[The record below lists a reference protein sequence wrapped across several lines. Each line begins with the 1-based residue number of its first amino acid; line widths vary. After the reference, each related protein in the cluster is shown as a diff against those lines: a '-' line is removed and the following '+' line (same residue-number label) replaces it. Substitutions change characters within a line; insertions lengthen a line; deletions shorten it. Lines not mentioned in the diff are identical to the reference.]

1 MGLKIYAAFG
11 VAASL
16 LMAAPAQAENADILL
31 VGGAIIDGTGK
42 SPRRADLAIKGERI
56 VAVGKNLKM
65 DALQTLDISGLMVSP
80 GAIDLHNHSEYAF
93 GSVEGANLSE
103 KTLRQCVTTIVI
115 GPDGSYDP
123 ERLRGIF
130 TTVDKIGSGVN
141 VAFFVGHNGIRE
153 NVMGDRQN
161 RAPLKD
167 ELTQMAALA
176 DEGMKM
182 GAVGLATGLMY
193 SPGVFSETDEVIAL
207 AKMAAPYGGVY
218 SSHVRD
224 PHSALLQSNWE
235 AIEIGR
241 QAGVP
246 VNLTHL
252 TTPGKHHRGL
262 MKAVIEQVEDANR
275 DGVRVTA
282 DQYPYPAVATVKLWD
297 VLSFPEGVS
306 VSSLAD
312 VRALL
317 RNPEERARLRH
328 ETVTGGADGFSH
340 YKASGASSLYILD
353 CPGCEQYEMRFI
365 SEVAADENIDGF
377 EAVAELLM
385 EAQGDVIISVGGFY
399 EEDMVDLLKQPWAMV
414 ASDAYPKF
422 DEASVVHPRAFGTF
436 PRIFGKYVRE
446 DGVLSLGEAVRKMT
460 SAPADFTGLK
470 ERGRIEEGAYADLCV
485 FDADAI
491 ADRST
496 WAEPMLMPV
505 GVEHVLVNG
514 AFAIRDGEATGD
526 PHGVIV
532 KRELKTS
539 PVPAPHK
546 KRKK

>member
-1 MGLKIYAAFG
+1 MGFKTYTAFAA
-11 VAASL
+11 AASL
-16 LMAAPAQAENADILL
+16 FMAAPAYAQDADILL
-31 VGGAIIDGTGK
+31 VGGDIVDGRGK
-42 SPRRADLAIKGERI
+42 APKRADIAIKGDRI
-56 VAVGKNLKM
+56 VAIGKNLKI
-65 DALQTLDISGLMVSP
+65 DAAQTLDVSGLTVSP

-103 KTLRQCVTTIVI
+103 ETLRQCVTTIVI

-130 TTVDKIGSGVN
+130 KTIGEIGSGVN

-153 NVMGDRQN
+153 KVMGDRQN

-167 ELTQMAALA
+167 ELAQMAALA

-182 GAVGLATGLMY
+182 GAVGVATGLMY
-193 SPGVFSETDEVIAL
+193 SPGIFSETDEVVAL

-275 DGVRVTA
+275 DGIRVVA

-306 VSSLAD
+306 VSSLAE

-317 RNPEERARLRH
+317 RDPVERARLQH
-328 ETVTGGADGFSH
+328 ETTTGGADGFSH
-340 YKASGASSLYILD
+340 YKASGPSSLYILD
-353 CPGCEQYEMRFI
+353 CPDCEQYEMRFI
-365 SEVAADENIDGF
+365 SEVAADKNIDGF

-422 DEASVVHPRAFGTF
+422 DEASVVHPRAYGTF

-446 DGVLSLGEAVRKMT
+446 EGVLSLGDAVRKMT
-460 SAPADFTGLK
+460 SAPAEFTGLK
-470 ERGRIEEGAYADLCV
+470 DRGRIEEGAYADLCV
-485 FDADAI
+485 FDADTI
-491 ADRST
+491 VDRST

-526 PHGVIV
+526 THGVIV
-532 KRELKTS
+532 KREMKTS
-539 PVPAPHK
+539 AVPPKHK
-546 KRKK
+546 KHSK